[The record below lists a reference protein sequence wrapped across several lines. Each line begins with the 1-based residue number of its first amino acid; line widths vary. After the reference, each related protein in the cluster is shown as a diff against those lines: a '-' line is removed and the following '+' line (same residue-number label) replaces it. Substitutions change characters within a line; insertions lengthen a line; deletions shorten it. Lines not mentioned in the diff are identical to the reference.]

1 MQFRYSGMNKI
12 LSGCFRRLKNKG
24 KAQLDN
30 PKSGGGRLRQP
41 FITKFKSYFKR
52 RFTKVVVTR
61 AGRLREWSR
70 GKLRLNL
77 QCSMGPDL

>member
-61 AGRLREWSR
+61 AGRLREWSQ
-70 GKLRLNL
+70 GKLEFEFTVLN
-77 QCSMGPDL
+77 GP